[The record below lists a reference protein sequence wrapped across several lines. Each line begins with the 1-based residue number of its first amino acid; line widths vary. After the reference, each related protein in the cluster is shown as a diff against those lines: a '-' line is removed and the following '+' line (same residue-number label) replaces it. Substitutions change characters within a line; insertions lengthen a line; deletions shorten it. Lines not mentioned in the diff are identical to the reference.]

1 MNELTI
7 NLSGF
12 SIKDFY
18 GENNNNLEIIISYF
32 PQIKIIAKDYELKA
46 IGNNNILLLFNNK
59 INLLIKY
66 LNKYGYL
73 NKNNVEEIILSKND
87 FFLEKNPKSIIYSTI
102 GNPIIPKTKNQ
113 LALVEAIKKNDL
125 VFAIGPSG
133 TGKTYISVALAVKAL
148 KNKNVERIIL
158 TRPAIEVG
166 ESLGFLP
173 GDLKEKFNPYL
184 QPIYQALNKMIKY
197 EKLIEFFDKRII
209 EIAPLAFM
217 RGRTLDNAFVIL
229 DEAQNTT
236 NVQMKMFLTRMG
248 KNAKFIINGDPGQID
263 LPNNNRSG
271 LLEVM
276 NILNNINGIKFIFFN
291 ENDILRHYLVNKIIN
306 AYLKLSR

>member
-87 FFLEKNPKSIIYSTI
+87 FFLEKNTKSIIYSTI
-102 GNPIIPKTKNQ
+102 GHPIIPKTKNQ
-113 LALVEAIKKNDL
+113 LALVEAIKKNDI

-166 ESLGFLP
+166 ESFGFLP

-306 AYLKLSR
+306 AYCFKIK

>member
-18 GENNNNLEIIISYF
+18 GENNNNLEIINSYF
-32 PQIKIIAKDYELKA
+32 PKIKIIAKDYELKA
-46 IGNNNILLLFNNK
+46 IGNNNILLLFKKK
-59 INLLIKY
+59 INNLIKFFNQNGY
-66 LNKYGYL
+66 LNKY
-73 NKNNVEEIILSKND
+73 NIEEIILSEND
-87 FFLEKNPKSIIYSTI
+87 VFEIKTK
-102 GNPIIPKTKNQ
+102 PIITCINGKPIFTKTKNQ
-113 LALVEAIKKNDL
+113 LTLVEAIKTNDI

-133 TGKTYISVALAVKAL
+133 TGKTYISVALAVQAFK
-148 KNKNVERIIL
+148 KKIIKRIIL

-166 ESLGFLP
+166 ENLGFLP
-173 GDLKEKFNPYL
+173 GDLREKFNPYL

-197 EKLIEFFDKRII
+197 EKLIEFFDKKII

-236 NVQMKMFLTRMG
+236 NVQMKMFLTRIG

-263 LPNNNRSG
+263 LPNHNKSG

-276 NILNNINGIKFIFFN
+276 NILNNINGIKFIIFN
-291 ENDILRHYLVNKIIN
+291 ENDILRHYLVNKIIK
-306 AYLKLSR
+306 AYYFNN